1 MFSIHYGQTPYILL
15 IHEGYAY
22 KYSGNNK
29 DRTALINFAVNS
41 LEEFDSCE
49 GDGKFDELGDQYCST
64 RVKVPSMPTMWDEL
78 SELIEYSVQ

>member
-41 LEEFDSCE
+41 LEEFDSCG
-49 GDGKFDELGDQYCST
+49 GDG
-64 RVKVPSMPTMWDEL
+64 
-78 SELIEYSVQ
+78 